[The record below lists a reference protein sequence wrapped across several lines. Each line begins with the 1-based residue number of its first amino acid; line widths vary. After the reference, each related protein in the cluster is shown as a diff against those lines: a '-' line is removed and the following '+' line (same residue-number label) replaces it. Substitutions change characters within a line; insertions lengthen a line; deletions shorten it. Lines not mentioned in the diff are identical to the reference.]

1 MTDTPTSSSL
11 SRSTSPSTSL
21 ATSLPAPRHEGRYRV
36 AMVCLGNICRSPVA
50 DVVFSERV
58 AAAGLAD
65 RVEVVSAGTAD
76 YHVGKPMD
84 PRAAQSLT
92 TAGYD
97 PSRHRAQQFQA
108 VWHDEADLILVMDNS
123 NLADVRGLGD
133 GGEPERVRLF
143 RDFDPDFPG
152 GEVPD
157 PYYGGEEGFG
167 EVLSMV
173 ERTSAHLVELV
184 AGVVTR

>member
-1 MTDTPTSSSL
+1 MTELTGQARQTEKKS
-11 SRSTSPSTSL
+11 
-21 ATSLPAPRHEGRYRV
+21 AALPGLPVPLREGHYRV

-58 AAAGLAD
+58 AEAGLAD
-65 RVEVVSAGTAD
+65 RVEVLSAGTAEW
-76 YHVGKPMD
+76 HIGKPMD
-84 PRAAQSLT
+84 PRSAQTLT
-92 TAGYD
+92 EAGYD
-97 PSRHRAQQFQA
+97 ATRHRAQQFQA
-108 VWHDEADLILVMDNS
+108 AWHDEVDLILVMDNA
-123 NLADVRGLGD
+123 NLADVNALNESAERN
-133 GGEPERVRLF
+133 RVRLF